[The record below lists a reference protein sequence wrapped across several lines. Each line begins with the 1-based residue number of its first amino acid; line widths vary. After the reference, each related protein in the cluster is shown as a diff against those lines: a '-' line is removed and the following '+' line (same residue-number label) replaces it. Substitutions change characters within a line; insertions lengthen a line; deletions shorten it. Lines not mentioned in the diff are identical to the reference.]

1 MVARL
6 PDEIDEAA
14 AVRACRSRDL
24 AVSPLRAY
32 YAGAPRMSG
41 LVIGFAAT
49 PVAMAAEVARRLEGA
64 LTSIAPGTARSS
76 PGVGAE

>member
-1 MVARL
+1 MVAQL

-14 AVRACRSRDL
+14 AVRACRARDL

-32 YAGAPRMSG
+32 YAGIPRMKG

-49 PVAMAAEVARRLEGA
+49 PVAMAAEVARRLDAA
-64 LTSIAPGTARSS
+64 LTSVARTSAS
-76 PGVGAE
+76 

>member
-6 PDEIDEAA
+6 ADGIDEAA
-14 AVRACRSRDL
+14 AVRACRSREL

-32 YAGAPRMSG
+32 YTGTPRMTG

-49 PVAMAAEVARRLEGA
+49 PVAMATEVARRLEGA
-64 LTSIAPGTARSS
+64 LVSV
-76 PGVGAE
+76 VGCAVS

>member
-6 PDEIDEAA
+6 PDDIDEAA
-14 AVRACRSRDL
+14 AVRACRSREL

-32 YAGAPRMSG
+32 YPGAPRMNG

-49 PVAMAAEVARRLEGA
+49 PTGMANEVAKRLEAA
-64 LTSIAPGTARSS
+64 LASVART
-76 PGVGAE
+76 VA